1 MQLLLDG
8 GQQEADEQH
17 RDDLALVASLGD
29 LDAEDVPELHGAV
42 GDRRGDSP
50 AVDQLGHHH
59 RGAHRRAEVGVA
71 TEPLGGREAD
81 QHRQEGERGG
91 RQQLDHRCDVGDRRP
106 AIDQRQFAEQALG
119 GEDVVQRH
127 HQAAGD
133 QGRQDRD
140 EDVGDHLD
148 EASEEV
154 ALLGGLLGGFGL
166 ASLLHTQGDQLV
178 VDVIDI
184 AGTDDDLV
192 HATCREGALDVHVV
206 VERGLVD
213 LLLIIQHQ
221 AKTGCAVRCC

>member
-1 MQLLLDG
+1 MFNFAHMINL
-8 GQQEADEQH
+8 
-17 RDDLALVASLGD
+17 SGD
-29 LDAEDVPELHGAV
+29 MELYIEDIKAIN
-42 GDRRGDSP
+42 
-50 AVDQLGHHH
+50 
-59 RGAHRRAEVGVA
+59 A
-71 TEPLGGREAD
+71 T
-81 QHRQEGERGG
+81 
-91 RQQLDHRCDVGDRRP
+91 
-106 AIDQRQFAEQALG
+106 
-119 GEDVVQRH
+119 
-127 HQAAGD
+127 AGD
-133 QGRQDRD
+133 ELIYQIFATGESIVFHDDSDLFDIADSGEIRFIPTE